1 MYTLIDTTTG
11 DIFATTDNY
20 AAALALCDIFECLAM
35 VY

>member
-1 MYTLIDTTTG
+1 MYTIIDTNTG

-20 AAALALCDIFECLAM
+20 AAASALCDIFEYFAM